1 MLKNSGRIVQPRF
14 FKALFLLD
22 DIIFVILRL
31 EIIYI
36 GNCRPEQQ
44 QKMRIVK
51 RLYLFILKSFLPL
64 FAMTFFIV
72 LFIVLMQFL
81 WKYIDDLVGKGLSV
95 SLIAELF
102 FYAAVSMVPM
112 ALPLAILLASLMTFG
127 NFGEKFELTAM
138 KASGISLL
146 HAMRPLIVLIS
157 IVSVGAFFFQNNVLP
172 PAQVKMW
179 TLLFS
184 MRQKSPEVEIPEGV
198 FYDQIPGYNLF
209 VKHKDRETGMLYNV
223 MIYDVSHGGDN
234 STILMADSG
243 RLAFTGDMRYLYLHL
258 FNGEQFEN
266 LREQRSLDR
275 NVPFR
280 REEFADKEV
289 LIPFDANFNRLDE
302 GGMRNQYVG
311 KNVSELRHTID
322 SVGLRLDSTGAV
334 YAEDLRHT
342 AFPLL
347 RDRNSGRSSF
357 NMNEAGSVNRSSG
370 VINPD
375 GYAGGCKTGSLSV
388 GEADSVNT
396 YQPINVDSLILAV
409 DVSQRGR
416 VFESALDISKRTV
429 AEYQFK
435 SMTVSD
441 EKRIMRRHEIE
452 LIKKYTLSVA
462 CLIFFFIGAPLG
474 AIIRKGGL
482 GTPLVISVLLF
493 LFYYI
498 IDNTGYKMARDGRWP
513 VWIGIWLSTFI
524 LAPLGVYVTY
534 KAMNDSAVF
543 DSDRY
548 KAFFRKILG
557 RKPERSV
564 AYKEVIIND
573 ISEQE
578 AIERLDALRERCLAF
593 CERYGKRQS
602 YKDYWRNGYDSREI
616 SAIAEELEGDV
627 EYMSDCRNSLAVNKL
642 VDYPVIRKL
651 WFYHPGVRRWFGEV
665 CKWLFP
671 FGLPVY
677 LIGIKAQSNLKE
689 ELRKVA
695 GVSDSIVKILKE
707 SDGEAS

>member
-1 MLKNSGRIVQPRF
+1 
-14 FKALFLLD
+14 
-22 DIIFVILRL
+22 
-31 EIIYI
+31 
-36 GNCRPEQQ
+36 
-44 QKMRIVK
+44 
-51 RLYLFILKSFLPL
+51 
-64 FAMTFFIV
+64 MTFFIV

-95 SLIAELF
+95 SVIGELF

-146 HAMRPLIVLIS
+146 HSMRPLIVLIAG
-157 IVSVGAFFFQNNVLP
+157 VSVGAFFFQNDVLP

-209 VKHKDRETGMLYNV
+209 VKSKNRETGMLHDV
-223 MIYDVSHGGDN
+223 MIYDVSRGGDN
-234 STILMADSG
+234 STILLADSG

-258 FNGEQFEN
+258 YHGEQFEN
-266 LREQRSLDR
+266 LREQKSLDR

-280 REEFADKEV
+280 REAFADKEV

-311 KNVSELRHTID
+311 KNISELRHTID
-322 SVGLRLDSTGAV
+322 SVGARLDSTGSI
-334 YAEDLRHT
+334 YAADLKNS
-342 AFPLL
+342 AFPML
-347 RDRNSGRSSF
+347 RGRESGRSY
-357 NMNEAGSVNRSSG
+357 
-370 VINPD
+370 
-375 GYAGGCKTGSLSV
+375 YAPPKGMAV
-388 GEADSVNT
+388 PEEREDSVKE
-396 YQPINVDSLILAV
+396 YPPIDVDSLVMAV
-409 DVSQRGR
+409 DVSQRER
-416 VFESALDISKRTV
+416 VFQMALDISRRQV

-441 EKRIMRRHEIE
+441 EKRTMRRHEIE
-452 LIKKYTLSVA
+452 LLKKYTLSVA

-498 IDNTGYKMARDGRWP
+498 VDNTGYKMARDGHWA
-513 VWIGIWLSTFI
+513 VWAGIWLSTFI
-524 LAPLGVYVTY
+524 LAPLGIYVTY

-548 KAFFRKILG
+548 KAFFRKLVG
-557 RKPERSV
+557 WKTDRSI
-564 AYKEVIIND
+564 APKEVIIND
-573 ISEQE
+573 ISERE
-578 AIERLDALRERCLAF
+578 AVARLDALAARCLAF
-593 CERYGKRQS
+593 CERYASRQG
-602 YKDYWRNGYDSREI
+602 YAAYWTKGYDMNEVGEI
-616 SAIAEELEGDV
+616 SDTLEADV
-627 EYMSDCRNSLAVNKL
+627 DYLTDCRKPLAVNRL
-642 VDYPVIRKL
+642 VDYPV
-651 WFYHPGVRRWFGEV
+651 VRRL
-665 CKWLFP
+665 WLYRPASRVWIGRICMWVFP
-671 FGLPVY
+671 VGVPVY
-677 LIGIKAQSNLKE
+677 LLGIRAQRNLKRE
-689 ELRKVA
+689 MRKIA
-695 GVSDSIVKILKE
+695 DVSRSISEIIYP
-707 SDGEAS
+707 SDCG

>member
-1 MLKNSGRIVQPRF
+1 
-14 FKALFLLD
+14 
-22 DIIFVILRL
+22 
-31 EIIYI
+31 
-36 GNCRPEQQ
+36 
-44 QKMRIVK
+44 MRIIK
-51 RLYLFILKSFLPL
+51 RLYGFILKSFLPL

-81 WKYIDDLVGKGLSV
+81 WKYIDDLVGKGLSM

-146 HAMRPLIVLIS
+146 HAMRPLIVLIAF
-157 IVSVGAFFFQNNVLP
+157 ISVGAFFFQNYVLP

-184 MRQKSPEVEIPEGV
+184 MKQKSPELEIPEGV

-209 VKHKDRETGMLYNV
+209 VENKNRDTGMLHGL
-223 MIYDVSHGGDN
+223 MIYDVSRGGDN
-234 STILMADSG
+234 STILLADSG
-243 RLAFTGDMRYLYLHL
+243 RLAFTGDMKYLYLHL
-258 FNGEQFEN
+258 YQGEQFEN
-266 LREQRSLDR
+266 LREQKSLDK

-280 REEFADKEV
+280 REAFADKEV

-311 KNVSELRHTID
+311 KDIKELRHTID
-322 SVGLRLDSTGAV
+322 SIGERLDSTGTI
-334 YAEDLRHT
+334 YAQELKRSEFPMLRT
-342 AFPLL
+342 
-347 RDRNSGRSSF
+347 RQSYNESS
-357 NMNEAGSVNRSSG
+357 NGA
-370 VINPD
+370 
-375 GYAGGCKTGSLSV
+375 TGETV
-388 GEADSVNT
+388 KKDSVVDAP
-396 YQPINVDSLILAV
+396 PIKLDSLIGVLTQA
-409 DVSQRGR
+409 QKAQ
-416 VFESALDISKRTV
+416 VFTSALDISKRKLMD
-429 AEYQFK
+429 YQFR
-435 SMTVSD
+435 SMTVHED
-441 EKRIMRRHEIE
+441 KRVMRRHEIE

-513 VWIGIWLSTFI
+513 VWIGIWLSTFV
-524 LAPLGVYVTY
+524 LAPLGVYVTI

-548 KAFFRKILG
+548 KALFRKIFG
-557 RKPERSV
+557 IRQDRSV

-573 ISEQE
+573 ISLDE
-578 AIERLDALRERCLAF
+578 AIARLAALKDKAF
-593 CERYGKRQS
+593 SFYESYRGRMSYGRYWTLGMS
-602 YKDYWRNGYDSREI
+602 ISRLSEI
-616 SAIAEELEGDV
+616 IETLEEDV
-627 EYMSDCRNSLAVNKL
+627 IYMTDCRDLIAVNKL
-642 VDYPVIRKL
+642 MDYPVVRKL
-651 WFYHPGVRRWFGEV
+651 WIYCPGVPKWVGKV
-665 CKWLFP
+665 GMWLFP
-671 FGLPVY
+671 IGLPVY
-677 LIGIKAQSNLKE
+677 FFGMRSKRNLMAEMQKI
-689 ELRKVA
+689 VS
-695 GVSDSIVKILKE
+695 VSDAIINILE
-707 SDGEAS
+707 SQEAE

>member
-1 MLKNSGRIVQPRF
+1 
-14 FKALFLLD
+14 
-22 DIIFVILRL
+22 
-31 EIIYI
+31 
-36 GNCRPEQQ
+36 
-44 QKMRIVK
+44 MRIIK
-51 RLYLFILKSFLPL
+51 RLYGFILKSFLPL

-81 WKYIDDLVGKGLSV
+81 WKYIDDLVGKGLSM

-102 FYAAVSMVPM
+102 FYAAVSMIPM

-146 HAMRPLIVLIS
+146 HAMRPLIILIAF
-157 IVSVGAFFFQNNVLP
+157 ISVGAFFFQNYVLP

-184 MRQKSPEVEIPEGV
+184 MRQKSPELEIPEGV

-209 VKHKDRETGMLYNV
+209 VERKNRDTGMLHGL

-234 STILMADSG
+234 STILLADSG
-243 RLAFTGDMRYLYLHL
+243 QLAFTGDMRYLYLHL
-258 FNGEQFEN
+258 YEGEQFEN
-266 LREQRSLDR
+266 LREQKSLDR

-280 REEFADKEV
+280 REAFSDKEV

-311 KNVSELRHTID
+311 KDIKELRHTID
-322 SVGLRLDSTGAV
+322 SIGTRLDSTGRI
-334 YAEDLRHT
+334 YANDLKRNE
-342 AFPLL
+342 FPIVHA
-347 RDRNSGRSSF
+347 RKHNVPANAIGDTSDKSIS
-357 NMNEAGSVNRSSG
+357 
-370 VINPD
+370 
-375 GYAGGCKTGSLSV
+375 
-388 GEADSVNT
+388 
-396 YQPINVDSLILAV
+396 VDSLAAATPINL
-409 DVSQRGR
+409 DSLLSTLNQTQRAQ
-416 VFESALDISKRTV
+416 VFSSALDMSKRKV
-429 AEYQFK
+429 ADYQFK
-435 SMTVSD
+435 SLMVHED
-441 EKRIMRRHEIE
+441 KRVMRRHEIE

-513 VWIGIWLSTFI
+513 VWLGIWLSTFI
-524 LAPLGVYVTY
+524 LAPLGIYVTV

-557 RKPERSV
+557 LKQERSV
-564 AYKEVIIND
+564 TYKEVIIND
-573 ISEQE
+573 ISVADAISRLSELKEE
-578 AIERLDALRERCLAF
+578 AHAFFEKYNGKMSYRTYWIEGLDLNRL
-593 CERYGKRQS
+593 S
-602 YKDYWRNGYDSREI
+602 EI
-616 SAIAEELEGDV
+616 IESLEENV
-627 EYMSDCRNSLAVNKL
+627 VYMTDCRNAIAVNKL
-642 VDYPVIRKL
+642 MDYPVVRKL
-651 WFYHPGVRRWFGEV
+651 WIYRPGVPRWVGTV
-665 CKWLFP
+665 GIWLFP
-671 FGLPVY
+671 VGFPIY
-677 LIGIKAQSNLKE
+677 LIGLKAKKKLME
-689 ELRKVA
+689 EMQKIES
-695 GVSDSIVKILKE
+695 VSDTIINILENPQPTKE
-707 SDGEAS
+707 